1 MEITT
6 LQITSI
12 NIFKKIIK
20 SILLTFILSISSFA
34 GEIGYVWMSR
44 TNGSFDN
51 VMYDEEFDY
60 ILFTNS
66 NKPNFIVGDE
76 IYIKEKNILFK
87 NKESL
92 EKILKSYRKLREKKI
107 CEEIMF
113 RYNFYTFSYFY
124 NNSYEDKS
132 CAIEEINKDNNSEL
146 FYRINSPIKA
156 KILDMEIYHEG
167 LFLKIDI
174 LSEIKKEDFKENENN
189 KNVKEKFLCKDE
201 ESTLFSCDTEN
212 NKVIS
217 FCENKEGTL
226 SYKYGTSE
234 KIELEYSSI
243 KDKNINNYFKYN
255 NLKKNL
261 NEIPDFYEVE
271 FNIGKYTYTLYKY
284 LSRFNINHSGV
295 YVEKEGKKVAL
306 IQCVNPE
313 EDNYNKLNLLS
324 SKYKMPENDLK
335 DVIGDIDR

>member
-1 MEITT
+1 M
-6 LQITSI
+6 
-12 NIFKKIIK
+12 KKIVVGLIF
-20 SILLTFILSISSFA
+20 SIICGLNLFA
-34 GEIGYVWMSR
+34 GEIGYVWMAG
-44 TNGSFDN
+44 TNGIIDN
-51 VMYDEEFDY
+51 VMGDEEFDY
-60 ILFTNS
+60 ILFTYS

-92 EKILKSYRKLREKKI
+92 ERILKSYRKLYEKKI

-113 RYNFYTFSYFY
+113 RNNIYTFSYFY
-124 NNSYEDKS
+124 NNSYENAS
-132 CAIEEINKDNNSEL
+132 CSIEEINKDSNSEL
-146 FYRINSPIKA
+146 FHRINSPIKA
-156 KILDMEIYHEG
+156 RILDMEIYHEG

-189 KNVKEKFLCKDE
+189 RNIKENFLCKDE

-217 FCENKEGTL
+217 FCENKDGTL

-234 KIELEYSSI
+234 RIELEYSSI

-255 NLKKNL
+255 NLKKYL

>member
-1 MEITT
+1 M
-6 LQITSI
+6 
-12 NIFKKIIK
+12 KKIVVGLIF
-20 SILLTFILSISSFA
+20 SIICGLNLFA
-34 GEIGYVWMSR
+34 GEIGYVWMAR

-51 VMYDEEFDY
+51 VMYDEKFDY
-60 ILFTNS
+60 ILFTDS

-92 EKILKSYRKLREKKI
+92 EKILKSFRKLREKKI

-124 NNSYEDKS
+124 NNSYGDKS
-132 CAIEEINKDNNSEL
+132 CSIEEINKDNNSEL
-146 FYRINSPIKA
+146 FHRINSPIKA

-189 KNVKEKFLCKDE
+189 KNIKENFLCKDE
-201 ESTLFSCDTEN
+201 ESILFSCDTEN

-217 FCENKEGTL
+217 FCENKDATL

-234 KIELEYSSI
+234 KIELEYFSV
-243 KDKNINNYFKYN
+243 KDKNINNYFKYYN
-255 NLKKNL
+255 FKSG
-261 NEIPDFYEVE
+261 IFHEVE

-284 LSRFNINHSGV
+284 LGRFTTSHSGV

-313 EDNYNKLNLLS
+313 EDNYNKLNLLP
-324 SKYKMPENDLK
+324 SKYKMPENNLK